1 MKIRSIHLKNFLI
14 IRESTVSLN
23 AGFTAITGET
33 GSGKSL
39 FVEAIRLLLGGR
51 GTRSLVGPWGTTGEA
66 SAIMEISPRDAALI
80 AFLRDL
86 AIEPDE
92 DHCIVVRRVIGERN
106 AAFLNA
112 SPVPAQKLAD
122 LFSDWI
128 EISSQFENRE
138 LYRNDYQTAVLDT
151 FGVPEKLR
159 STYERQWRDL
169 QEIRSELA
177 RLRALDDPRRRDY
190 LAFQIEELAA
200 FNPQEEEDADLE
212 QRIRIAENR
221 KKLEGLASR
230 ADEALA
236 QADTALTA
244 ADRAFSE
251 MARITDLK
259 DLSSRTA
266 AILIEC
272 RDISRTLTD
281 LAQRLTAADDEEE
294 LRTRYDTLNRLLLKH
309 GTRDAAELIAVWRSL
324 EKEASDLAETPAR
337 IAALEEKERALLTVA
352 HETATA
358 IHEARMKAAPKLEKK
373 LTSHLKTLGM
383 PEVVF
388 RVAVTP
394 QEELSSQGLDTVRF
408 LVNTI
413 GTGDLRD
420 IKTLSGGELSRL
432 LLALKLVDQEEG
444 KFILFDEID
453 ANIGGETAAHAAE
466 QLRESAIRNQI
477 LVVTHFPQTAACA
490 GTHIVVEKVSER
502 GSQPVETRLREVSGD
517 ERVRELAR
525 MMGDAESKEN
535 LKAAHKLL
543 EKRS

>member
-23 AGFTAITGET
+23 EGFTAVTGET

-39 FVEAIRLLLGGR
+39 FVEAVRLLLGGR
-51 GTRSLVGPWGTTGEA
+51 GTRSLAGPWGATGEA
-66 SAIMEISPRDAALI
+66 SAIVEISPRDTALLS
-80 AFLRDL
+80 ALHDL
-86 AIEPDE
+86 AIEPDD
-92 DHCIVVRRVIGERN
+92 DHGIVVRRVIGERN

-112 SPVPAQKLAD
+112 SPVPAQKLAEI
-122 LFSDWI
+122 FGDWI

-138 LYRNDYQTAVLDT
+138 LYRSDYQTAVLDT

-159 STYERQWRDL
+159 TAYEKQWHAL
-169 QEIRSELA
+169 QETRAELA

-190 LAFQIEELAA
+190 LSFQIEELSS
-200 FNPQEEEDADLE
+200 FNPQEGEDADLE

-221 KKLEGLASR
+221 KRLEGLAAR
-230 ADEALA
+230 ADEALS

-244 ADRAFSE
+244 ADRALGE

-259 DLSSRTA
+259 DLPDRTA

-281 LAQRLTAADDEEE
+281 IAQRLTATDDEEE
-294 LRTRYDTLNRLLLKH
+294 LRARHDTLNRLLLKH
-309 GTRDAAELIAVWRSL
+309 GVRDAAGLIAVWRSL

-337 IAALEEKERALLTVA
+337 LAALEEKERSLIAA
-352 HETATA
+352 ARKTAAA

-373 LTSHLKTLGM
+373 ITGHLKTLGM

-388 RVAVTP
+388 RVVVTP
-394 QEELSSQGLDTVRF
+394 QEDLSASGADTVRF
-408 LVNTI
+408 MVNTI

-466 QLRESAIRNQI
+466 QLRESAARNQI

-502 GSQPVETRLREVSGD
+502 SGSPVETRLREVSGD
-517 ERVRELAR
+517 ERIREVAR